1 MPPVV
6 SCVLDVV
13 ILQTYHLAESDQCGP
28 WRDDA
33 SNSAKSCEGLLAC
46 PLRIRQIS
54 TNTLYD
60 GKLFSQW
67 NIHIPPQ
74 AEEREEEEQ
83 QTGSAWRIVQK
94 QNLNS
99 PRTPGC
105 LRHVP
110 KLEKRNQGG
119 GSSLTATGKGVS
131 VPSFAEQP
139 QRRVMAE
146 SRPRTS
152 VMVLLLLLS
161 IHCAKTRG

>member
-6 SCVLDVV
+6 SSVLDVV

-28 WRDDA
+28 WQDNA

-60 GKLFSQW
+60 GKLFSHW
-67 NIHIPPQ
+67 DIPPQ
-74 AEEREEEEQ
+74 AEEREEEED
-83 QTGSAWRIVQK
+83 QTGSARRIVQK
-94 QNLNS
+94 RNLNS

-119 GSSLTATGKGVS
+119 GSSHCYREGSVRPIIRRTAPTESHG
-131 VPSFAEQP
+131 
-139 QRRVMAE
+139 RVQT
-146 SRPRTS
+146 PD
-152 VMVLLLLLS
+152 
-161 IHCAKTRG
+161 